1 MRHRRPWI
9 FCGREREGGGRR
21 AGVAALGRGPAGV
34 EVRVAPRPDALGG
47 IIAEVDGQGAQH
59 RARPA
64 RADRADRRA
73 QAPLEARLDDTM
85 PGDVIGRLEGTIWS
99 LQSLVLR
106 HYLTLPE
113 TEARLHL
120 VAQACGQKVARN
132 DWSGFAQTGEPSLRR
147 LVLTLAGT
155 PFANPYLVV
164 RATRSE
170 ACIELLQCAH
180 RSAYPEVRDLADSLC
195 VLHGQWLRGF
205 AHGIHPRVEIQST
218 REHERCRQNWWL
230 GAGRLS

>member
-1 MRHRRPWI
+1 MQLNETPWHRRQAGHELHLRYHRLVEVHRLTTAWVAELGTCPPDLT
-9 FCGREREGGGRR
+9 RQLER
-21 AGVAALGRGPAGV
+21 LGRP
-34 EVRVAPRPDALGG
+34 EER
-47 IIAEVDGQGAQH
+47 
-59 RARPA
+59 
-64 RADRADRRA
+64 
-73 QAPLEARLDDTM
+73 PLEARLDDTM

-205 AHGIHPRVEIQST
+205 AHGIHPRIEIQST